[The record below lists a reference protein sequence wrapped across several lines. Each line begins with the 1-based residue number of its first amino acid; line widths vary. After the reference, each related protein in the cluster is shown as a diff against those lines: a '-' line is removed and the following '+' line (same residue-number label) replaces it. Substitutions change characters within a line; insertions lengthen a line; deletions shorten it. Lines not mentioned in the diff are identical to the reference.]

1 MRKAQQHWKTGKLF
15 ACVLLALGLCSGLLG
30 CDKPLIVDDLAE
42 ARSAIANHNWT
53 LAERL
58 IERYLRV
65 QDDPDKRWA
74 AWQNLIEA
82 TNGASQEPRVT
93 LEYLEAM
100 LQEYA
105 DDDSR
110 AKFILHR
117 MGTLNEFLRRYD
129 RAADAWSTYIN
140 LDGLSAE
147 EATEAHRRLAT
158 IHFRARR
165 YDVAENVLYSCLS
178 LDMPAQLH
186 AQCMYDLA
194 DMSVARE
201 QWAEAS
207 TFAMQVLEIDTN
219 ANMKGLTMFLLAE
232 ALEQQNKLEEALRY
246 FEAARPLYPNEM
258 VVDNRIAYLNKKV
271 GKK

>member
-1 MRKAQQHWKTGKLF
+1 MRAAKQCGKIGRRY
-15 ACVLLALGLCSGLLG
+15 ACALLVLSLTSGLFG
-30 CDKPLIVDDLAE
+30 CENTLVVDDLAE
-42 ARSAIANHNWT
+42 ARTAITNHNWT
-53 LAERL
+53 LAERF

-65 QDDPDKRWA
+65 QDDPDKRWE
-74 AWQNLIEA
+74 AWLNLIEA

-105 DDDSR
+105 DNDSR

-117 MGTLNEFLRRYD
+117 MGVLNEFLRRND

-140 LDGLSAE
+140 LDGLTSE
-147 EATEAHRRLAT
+147 EATEAHRRLAA
-158 IHFRARR
+158 IHFRAKR
-165 YDVAENVLYSCLS
+165 YEVAENVLYSCLA

-186 AQCMYDLA
+186 AQCMYDMA
-194 DMSVARE
+194 DMNVARE
-201 QWAEAS
+201 QWDEAS
-207 TFAMQVLEIDTN
+207 TFAMQVLEIDTD

-232 ALEQQNKLEEALRY
+232 ALEQQNKFEEALRY

-258 VVDNRIAYLNKKV
+258 VVDNRIAFLKKKV

>member
-1 MRKAQQHWKTGKLF
+1 MR
-15 ACVLLALGLCSGLLG
+15 GLLYG
-30 CDKPLIVDDLAE
+30 VIICLCLVGVAACDNSLVVDDLAE
-42 ARSAIANHNWT
+42 ARAAIINRNWT

-65 QDDPDKRWA
+65 QEDPDQRWV
-74 AWQNLIEA
+74 AWQCLIEA

-110 AKFILHR
+110 AKFILQR
-117 MGTLNEFLRRYD
+117 MGVLNEALRRND

-140 LDGLSAE
+140 LEGLSPE
-147 EATEAHRRLAT
+147 EATEAHRHLAN
-158 IHFRARR
+158 IHFKARR
-165 YDVAENVLYSCLS
+165 YEVAENVLYGCLA
-178 LDMPAQLH
+178 LEVPAPQH

-201 QWAEAS
+201 RWEEAS
-207 TFAMQVLEIDTN
+207 TFASQVLEIDTDTK
-219 ANMKGLTMFLLAE
+219 MKGLTMFLLAE
-232 ALEQQNKLEEALRY
+232 ALEQQNKFAEALRY

-258 VVDNRIAYLNKKV
+258 VVDNRIAFLKKKL
-271 GKK
+271 KK